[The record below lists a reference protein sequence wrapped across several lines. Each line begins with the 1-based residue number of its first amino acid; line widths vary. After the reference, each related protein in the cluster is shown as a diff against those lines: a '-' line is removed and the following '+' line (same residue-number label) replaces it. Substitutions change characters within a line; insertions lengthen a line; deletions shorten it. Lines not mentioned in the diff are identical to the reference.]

1 MHAHRTH
8 TQMMQK
14 KYVSHYSNKNGQFI
28 LRNVQ
33 ILCIIYITFPASVYV
48 FFVRL
53 LWSALLLIPH
63 DVCVLLPH
71 TFFYYSHTQRQTHTL
86 AHSHTYVWNI
96 HYVLFISFS
105 CSAFT
110 LAAENSFFSAL
121 LSAYTRMYP
130 YPYMHTWILFLL
142 FDAENDAYRCACCLL
157 CLQFFSSFVFF
168 YDNNKKIW
176 RERVRE
182 EGGDGENKMR
192 SNTHD
197 VILSSFICV
206 FCADAWSLQWFH
218 FFFKWVSVMLLLPLH
233 MPTVCVWNIRSMC
246 MCTVFAGHLFFLAP
260 LPRPQFLHINC
271 VHVWKNIPY
280 YINIF

>member
-1 MHAHRTH
+1 MH
-8 TQMMQK
+8 
-14 KYVSHYSNKNGQFI
+14 YILFI
-28 LRNVQ
+28 R
-33 ILCIIYITFPASVYV
+33 FPAWITLVHISQIFRWRWCISMCVLFV
-48 FFVRL
+48 MFTIFFFVR
-53 LWSALLLIPH
+53 I
-63 DVCVLLPH
+63 
-71 TFFYYSHTQRQTHTL
+71 
-86 AHSHTYVWNI
+86 
-96 HYVLFISFS
+96 
-105 CSAFT
+105 
-110 LAAENSFFSAL
+110 
-121 LSAYTRMYP
+121 
-130 YPYMHTWILFLL
+130 
-142 FDAENDAYRCACCLL
+142 
-157 CLQFFSSFVFF
+157 F

-197 VILSSFICV
+197 VTLSSFICV

-246 MCTVFAGHLFFLAP
+246 VCTVFAGHLFFLAP
-260 LPRPQFLHINC
+260 LPRPRFLHINC